1 MDLVLF
7 IVKVIISMLIVAG
20 TVILFRKK
28 MEKYNIFKVL
38 LLVLEAVI
46 IASLLIPSSSI
57 GYYIS
62 EIEQGTIS
70 LITLIDSVSNGLT
83 SMSVFVSTFMYILVI
98 GVFYE
103 ILKKTGK
110 YDVVITNTASRF
122 KNKKGLFLVLSI
134 LTFGIL
140 TAIIGDIMPMLVLVP
155 AFIGIVKKLGYDSKT
170 SIMSTIGAILLGST
184 GSLYTNYINQ
194 ILSSTVSSNI
204 IAKIIILVI
213 GLGSLIIFTLLTGKP
228 SETKLERK
236 KEKKLLPISIAFDVI
251 ILLLI
256 LGMVPWNGYFGFE
269 GFSNFHTTLTEFE
282 ISDVSV
288 FNNILGTTLV
298 AFGEWTLYSEIVL
311 LLVVSLIVSL
321 IYKIKVDGLFESV
334 KEGIIKALPCAAIV
348 ILSNV
353 ILVGVYNSGFF
364 ITVITAVA
372 GMADKVLSGTT
383 LSMLSALVYPDYT
396 YATQFTLSTITY
408 VISDSTYYLV
418 LAVIFEVI
426 YSLFLLISPT
436 SILVLMGLEKES
448 VRYGEWIKYIYKY
461 FLGLLILLFVVI
473 IVVGKDYV
481 SALTYV
487 VLAVIVVI
495 LALFMVLSFTKKNTK
510 NISKVKKDEKIEVKK
525 EEVKVETK
533 KVEKKET
540 TKKQTNNKTTKN
552 TSKGNKTTNT
562 KKNSTKKK

>member
-57 GYYIS
+57 GYYTS

-155 AFIGIVKKLGYDSKT
+155 AFIGIAKKLGYDSKT

-194 ILSSTVSSNI
+194 ILSATVSSNI

-311 LLVVSLIVSL
+311 LLLVSLIVSL
-321 IYKIKVDGLFESV
+321 IYKIKIDDLFESV
-334 KEGIIKALPCAAIV
+334 KEGIIKSLPCAAIV

>member
-57 GYYIS
+57 GYYTS

-155 AFIGIVKKLGYDSKT
+155 AFIGIAKKLGYDSKT

-194 ILSSTVSSNI
+194 ILSATVSSNI

-334 KEGIIKALPCAAIV
+334 KEGIIKSLPCAAIV

-540 TKKQTNNKTTKN
+540 TKKQTNNKTIKN
-552 TSKGNKTTNT
+552 TSKGSKTT

>member
-57 GYYIS
+57 GYYTS

-155 AFIGIVKKLGYDSKT
+155 AFIGIAKKLGYDSKT

-194 ILSSTVSSNI
+194 ILSATVSSNI

-552 TSKGNKTTNT
+552 TSKGSKTT

>member
-57 GYYIS
+57 GYYTS

>member
-57 GYYIS
+57 GYYTS

-155 AFIGIVKKLGYDSKT
+155 AFIGIAKKLGYDSKT

-194 ILSSTVSSNI
+194 ILSATVSSNI

-311 LLVVSLIVSL
+311 LLLVSLIVSL
-321 IYKIKVDGLFESV
+321 IYKIKIDDLFESV
-334 KEGIIKALPCAAIV
+334 KEGIIKSLPCAAIV

-540 TKKQTNNKTTKN
+540 TKKQTNNKTIKN
-552 TSKGNKTTNT
+552 TSKGSKTT

>member
-57 GYYIS
+57 GYYTS

-155 AFIGIVKKLGYDSKT
+155 AFIGIAKKLGYDSKT

-194 ILSSTVSSNI
+194 ILSATVSSNI

-540 TKKQTNNKTTKN
+540 TKKQTNNKTIKN
-552 TSKGNKTTNT
+552 TSKGSKTT

>member
-57 GYYIS
+57 GYYTS

-155 AFIGIVKKLGYDSKT
+155 AFIGIAKKLGYDSKT

-194 ILSSTVSSNI
+194 ILSATVSSNI

-311 LLVVSLIVSL
+311 LLLVSLIVSL

-540 TKKQTNNKTTKN
+540 TKKQTNNKTIKN
-552 TSKGNKTTNT
+552 TSKGSKTT